1 MRRLYKKTPNIQFN
15 DMEVHSIFLYF
26 TTCFAAL
33 FPVIDPL
40 GSGLIVNSYYGS
52 ISEEERKKYT
62 RSIFVHCLTVGI
74 VSLLAGHLILMI
86 FGLAIPVIQIAGGF
100 IICKSGLEW
109 LNNSDTGN
117 IDEEEEEARNV
128 KKNNLVSKLFYPISF
143 PICLGPGTISVI
155 FTLMASAERE
165 TNWLLTGTHYA
176 LIVAAIVVQL
186 VILYF
191 VILSGAKINRKLGP
205 AGNMVINKLIAFI
218 TFCIGIQ
225 IFLSGIAKA
234 FHLAVF

>member
-1 MRRLYKKTPNIQFN
+1 MA
-15 DMEVHSIFLYF
+15 VHSIFLYF

-52 ISEEERKKYT
+52 IGEEERKKYT
-62 RSIFVHCLTVGI
+62 RSIIIHCLAIGI

-100 IICKSGLEW
+100 VICKSGLEW
-109 LNNSDTGN
+109 LNNSDSGN
-117 IDEEEEEARNV
+117 RDEEQEEAQGV
-128 KKNNLVSKLFYPISF
+128 KKNNIVSKIFYPISF

-165 TNWLLTGTHYA
+165 NSWLLTGAHYA
-176 LIVAAIVVQL
+176 LIVAAMVVQL
-186 VILYF
+186 IILYF
-191 VILSGAKINRKLGP
+191 VILSGSKINRRLGP

-225 IFLSGIAKA
+225 IFISGIAKS
-234 FHLAVF
+234 FHLTVF